1 MSTGFKSGQIVELTL
16 ERFMV
21 YTKATTIKFQPR
33 MNVIM
38 GVNGSGKSSIFVGL
52 IVGLGGDLK
61 VLNRQN
67 NFLELINRNSKS
79 ANIVIMLVIV
89 NKCLFQFKVAYFL
102 FLCGLF
108 AFNHLRHPAASN
120 CLCRYNCV

>member
-1 MSTGFKSGQIVELTL
+1 
-16 ERFMV
+16 
-21 YTKATTIKFQPR
+21 

-67 NFLELINRNSKS
+67 NLMELINRNSKS
-79 ANIVIMLVIV
+79 ANIVIMLVDNV
-89 NKCLFQFKVAYFL
+89 NFAMLCFCILGKRNYFNL
-102 FLCGLF
+102 HRKIR
-108 AFNHLRHPAASN
+108 N
-120 CLCRYNCV
+120 

>member
-38 GVNGSGKSSIFVGL
+38 GINGSGKSSIFVGL

-67 NFLELINRNSKS
+67 NLMELINRNSKS
-79 ANIVIMLVIV
+79 ANIVIMLVDNVIS
-89 NKCLFQFKVAYFL
+89 FL
-102 FLCGLF
+102 WDRWFGTKM
-108 AFNHLRHPAASN
+108 S
-120 CLCRYNCV
+120 